1 MTENVSLFE
10 ETRKETNIDGEA
22 LWLIGVD
29 TPKGIHCCNG
39 GCSMG
44 SLDLTCECEDN
55 KDVRERTLAR
65 MKSLKILSQKNLY
78 NPEELFNRIKWI
90 AKRAVDENYAAWK
103 GYVDIAATI
112 EPPMF

>member
-44 SLDLTCECEDN
+44 SLDLGMYVTD
-55 KDVRERTLAR
+55 
-65 MKSLKILSQKNLY
+65 
-78 NPEELFNRIKWI
+78 EEIWNMIKEEFEK
-90 AKRAVDENYAAWK
+90 AGVN
-103 GYVDIAATI
+103 
-112 EPPMF
+112 